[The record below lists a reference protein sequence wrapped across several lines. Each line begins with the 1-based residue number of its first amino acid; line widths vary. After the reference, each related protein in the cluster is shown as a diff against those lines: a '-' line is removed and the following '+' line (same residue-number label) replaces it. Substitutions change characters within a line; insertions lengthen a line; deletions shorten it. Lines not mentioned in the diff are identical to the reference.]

1 MKIPS
6 SAINSNTVFTA
17 VVNQPVGW
25 LGLLLDKKIL
35 QGLLMGTG
43 LLLHR
48 VTGFVL
54 YADV

>member
-6 SAINSNTVFTA
+6 SAVNSTVFIA
-17 VVNQPVGW
+17 VVNQPGGW
-25 LGLLLDKKIL
+25 VGLLLDKKIL
-35 QGLLMGTG
+35 RGLLMGTG

>member
-1 MKIPS
+1 MQLIL
-6 SAINSNTVFTA
+6 TVFTA

-25 LGLLLDKKIL
+25 VGLLLDMKIL
-35 QGLLMGTG
+35 QGLLIGTG
-43 LLLHR
+43 LLLHH

>member
-6 SAINSNTVFTA
+6 SAVNSNTVFTA
-17 VVNQPVGW
+17 VVNQLVGW
-25 LGLLLDKKIL
+25 VGLLLDKKIL
-35 QGLLMGTG
+35 QGLLMGRG
-43 LLLHR
+43 LLLHH

>member
-6 SAINSNTVFTA
+6 SAITSNTVFTA

-35 QGLLMGTG
+35 QGLLMVTG

-54 YADV
+54 YVDV